1 MGIYDVFTSGYS
13 WQAILIVLF
22 AFLISIVVAIVFHEF
37 AHAFVAYKNGDNTAK
52 LAGRMTLNPAAH
64 FDLIGFL
71 FLLLVGFGWAKP
83 VPVDERNFRNIKK
96 GKVLV
101 SIAGVCANLILAIIS
116 VCLYVLFASVL
127 DTSIY
132 IWLFVVVLF
141 RYMAYINL
149 MLAIFNLLPIYPL
162 DGFNLIATFS
172 SYNNKFVNF
181 MYRYGSLIL
190 ILLLIVGLGY
200 GLNYLVNIIF
210 NGLVNLL
217 LLIF

>member
-13 WQAILIVLF
+13 WQTILIVLF

-37 AHAFVAYKNGDNTAK
+37 AHAFVAHKNGDDTAK
-52 LAGRMTLNPAAH
+52 MAGRMTLNPAAH

-96 GKVLV
+96 GKILV
-101 SIAGVCANLILAIIS
+101 SIAGVCANLILALIS
-116 VCLYVLFASVL
+116 IGLYVLFASIL

-132 IWLFVVVLF
+132 IWLFVVLLF

-149 MLAIFNLLPIYPL
+149 MLAIFNFLPIYPL
-162 DGFNLIATFS
+162 DGFNLIASFT
-172 SYNNKFVNF
+172 SYGNKFVNF

-190 ILLLIVGLGY
+190 ILLLLVGLGY